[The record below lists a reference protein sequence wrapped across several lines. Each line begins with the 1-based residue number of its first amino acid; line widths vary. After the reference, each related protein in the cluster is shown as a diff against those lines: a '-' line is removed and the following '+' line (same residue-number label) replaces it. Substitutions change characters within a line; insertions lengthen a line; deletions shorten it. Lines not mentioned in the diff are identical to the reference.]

1 MPDYTPQY
9 FSDKWERTE
18 LKERASYQEHFID
31 LCHLV
36 DHATPAELDPDG
48 SFFTFEAGVKTA
60 GGSQGYAD
68 VWYRDHF
75 AIEYKGKGKY
85 KTLDEAY
92 QQLLRYRENLDNPPL
107 LIVTDIENWE
117 IHTNFT
123 GTVKRIHRFTN
134 RDIASSQR
142 IQRML
147 RWLFDDPYQFHPNRT
162 SEQVTADAADFFKEI
177 ASNMRD
183 WQASPQRIAHFL
195 TKLVFCLFAED
206 IGLLPAG
213 VSGKGLFT
221 EVIENTKTNPA
232 RFVEYAEDLFK
243 AMAEGGSVQFR
254 DIPWFDGRLFDDVT
268 VEALSFEAMMA
279 LEKAAKV
286 DWSAVEPVIFGTLF
300 ERSLDPSKRAQLGAH
315 YTSRADIMLIVE
327 PVLML
332 PLRRTWAAIQQEAAP
347 VRVKY
352 DEALTGSSHA
362 AQTRLGNQLQALREQ
377 MLHELRNVTVLDPAC
392 GSGNF
397 LYVALQQ
404 LKDLEKEVIQHPL
417 FVGLEEAIP
426 EVHPRQLYGIE
437 IDPIAHDLASI
448 VVWIGY
454 LQWLEGNGFSHLL
467 KKEPILEPL
476 DNIRQM
482 DAILAFDEDGSPVE
496 PEWPAVDVIV
506 SNPPFLG
513 GNKIRQEL
521 GDRVDLLFKL
531 YNERVPAFSDLVCYW
546 FEKARAAIE
555 EGTAHRAGL
564 LATNSIRGGVN
575 RTALDRIKQTGD
587 IFMAW
592 ADRDWILEGAA
603 VRVSM
608 VGFDNGTEVT
618 RTLDGEIVA
627 QLNPDLTSNEDIT
640 RAVWLEENAE
650 LSFRGNQKGGAFD
663 IDLEIAEIFLQARNY
678 SGRPNSD
685 VVKPWWNGI
694 DITRRPRGM
703 WLIDFGPSMPL
714 EVAETYGLPLEYVR
728 SHVKP
733 ERDNNNRKA
742 YRERWW
748 IHNEPRPS
756 MREAIARLERYLVT
770 PHVSK
775 HRLWV
780 WVLAGIIPDHQLI
793 VVASD
798 DDYIFGVLH
807 SKLHEVWSLRMGT
820 SLEDRPRY
828 TPTTTFETFP
838 FPWPPRPEPTDH
850 PAYQAISTAAR
861 QLHEERDAWLNPP
874 GVPESRLKKRTLTNL
889 YNALQV
895 WRGEAQGRVEPAA
908 GDFAPRLDVLHRTL
922 DEAVCDAYVWPR
934 SILDDDEEILRRLLA
949 LNLER
954 GEGQ

>member
-1 MPDYTPQY
+1 M
-9 FSDKWERTE
+9 
-18 LKERASYQEHFID
+18 
-31 LCHLV
+31 
-36 DHATPAELDPDG
+36 
-48 SFFTFEAGVKTA
+48 
-60 GGSQGYAD
+60 
-68 VWYRDHF
+68 
-75 AIEYKGKGKY
+75 
-85 KTLDEAY
+85 
-92 QQLLRYRENLDNPPL
+92 
-107 LIVTDIENWE
+107 
-117 IHTNFT
+117 
-123 GTVKRIHRFTN
+123 
-134 RDIASSQR
+134 
-142 IQRML
+142 
-147 RWLFDDPYQFHPNRT
+147 
-162 SEQVTADAADFFKEI
+162 
-177 ASNMRD
+177 
-183 WQASPQRIAHFL
+183 
-195 TKLVFCLFAED
+195 
-206 IGLLPAG
+206 
-213 VSGKGLFT
+213 
-221 EVIENTKTNPA
+221 
-232 RFVEYAEDLFK
+232 
-243 AMAEGGSVQFR
+243 
-254 DIPWFDGRLFDDVT
+254 
-268 VEALSFEAMMA
+268 
-279 LEKAAKV
+279 
-286 DWSAVEPVIFGTLF
+286 
-300 ERSLDPSKRAQLGAH
+300 
-315 YTSRADIMLIVE
+315 
-327 PVLML
+327 
-332 PLRRTWAAIQQEAAP
+332 
-347 VRVKY
+347 
-352 DEALTGSSHA
+352 
-362 AQTRLGNQLQALREQ
+362 
-377 MLHELRNVTVLDPAC
+377 
-392 GSGNF
+392 
-397 LYVALQQ
+397 
-404 LKDLEKEVIQHPL
+404 
-417 FVGLEEAIP
+417 
-426 EVHPRQLYGIE
+426 
-437 IDPIAHDLASI
+437 
-448 VVWIGY
+448 VWIGY